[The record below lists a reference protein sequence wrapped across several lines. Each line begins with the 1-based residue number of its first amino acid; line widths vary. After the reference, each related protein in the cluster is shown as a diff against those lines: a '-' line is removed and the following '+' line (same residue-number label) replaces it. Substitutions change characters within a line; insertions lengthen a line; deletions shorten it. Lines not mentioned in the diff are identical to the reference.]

1 MHGAKCDVSVDAL
14 CDDRF
19 FILGGVLELEKLSGA
34 QGKDHGL
41 VVFLELVVDLGEHQ
55 SGEVAVAEAFI
66 FEKGFSRWECQ
77 CDALK
82 NGSTKL

>member
-14 CDDRF
+14 CDDGL

-41 VVFLELVVDLGEHQ
+41 VVFLQLVVDLGKYER
-55 SGEVAVAEAFI
+55 SEIAVAEALI
-66 FEKGFSRWECQ
+66 FEKGFSVSVML
-77 CDALK
+77 A
-82 NGSTKL
+82 